1 MHPPYPSG
9 PMAAKK
15 PSSNDGPDH
24 PIADNRKARFH
35 YEITE
40 TLEVGIMLRGHEVKS
55 VRDGRVT
62 LAEGYV
68 RATLDPPELQLLN
81 VNIEEYKHAGP
92 LKTSTHRVRT
102 LLAHKK
108 EIVRL
113 GLAMQVKGMT
123 IVPLKLYFKN
133 GYAKL
138 LIGVGK
144 DRKSHDK
151 RQAITKRETQRDI
164 QRAMSR
170 RA

>member
-1 MHPPYPSG
+1 MT
-9 PMAAKK
+9 AKK
-15 PSSNDGPDH
+15 SNTKDGPDH
-24 PIADNRKARFH
+24 PIAENRKGRFD

-40 TLEVGIMLRGHEVKS
+40 TLEVGMVLRGHEVKS
-55 VRDGRVT
+55 AREGRVH

-68 RATLDPPELQLLN
+68 RATIDPPELLLMN
-81 VNIEEYKHAGP
+81 VNIDEYKYAGP
-92 LKTSTHRVRT
+92 LKTAKHRVRV

-113 GLAMQVKGMT
+113 GQAMQVKGMT
-123 IVPLKLYFKN
+123 IVPLKMYFRN
-133 GYAKL
+133 GFAKL

-144 DRKSHDK
+144 GRKSQDK